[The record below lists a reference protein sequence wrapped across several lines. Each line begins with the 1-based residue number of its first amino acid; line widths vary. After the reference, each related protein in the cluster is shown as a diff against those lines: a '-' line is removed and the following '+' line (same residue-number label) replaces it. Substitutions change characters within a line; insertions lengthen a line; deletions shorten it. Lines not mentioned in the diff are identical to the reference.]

1 MGWVFFQS
9 EWYRENLK
17 GLHLMHLR
25 LLLLLWAKTTCEQYF
40 RISALTWKALLFHR
54 LNYLL
59 HRDSLCH
66 YVLRSRI
73 FSMTQLYVSWCLS
86 LPIDITTKHHL
97 FIFLSASTSLPLQP
111 SYISKKFLPQF
122 LGAWGNGCLCSYMK
136 INVFVPVQRGASDV
150 FLLCNGD
157 TWAL

>member
-1 MGWVFFQS
+1 MGWVFFQC

-17 GLHLMHLR
+17 GPHLMHLR
-25 LLLLLWAKTTCEQYF
+25 LLLLLWTKTMCEQYF
-40 RISALTWKALLFHR
+40 RISALTWKALLCNR

-73 FSMTQLYVSWCLS
+73 FSMTHLYISWHLS
-86 LPIDITTKHHL
+86 LAITTKHHL
-97 FIFLSASTSLPLQP
+97 FIFISPSTSLPLHP

-122 LGAWGNGCLCSYMK
+122 LGAWGNGCLCSYIK
-136 INVFVPVQRGASDV
+136 INVFIPVQRGASDV
-150 FLLCNGD
+150 FFLFNGD